1 MFTSANTV
9 SLAILYLADMFINKH
24 KTKFNRLSSHLWIFT
39 VVTEGMPLYKSQF

>member
-9 SLAILYLADMFINKH
+9 SLALLYLADMFINKH

-39 VVTEGMPLYKSQF
+39 VVTEGTPLYKSQF